1 MKGSDDMETV
11 APVSAELLIPA
22 NQGALVIPWPEAR
35 VRLAE
40 AFTYWLATV
49 HPDGR
54 PQLRPVLAV
63 WVDGALHTTTSP
75 GARKARN
82 LAGDPRCCLATHGD
96 GLDLVVEGTVATV
109 TDQARLELVAEAY
122 GSKYGWLVSVVDGAL
137 DGEGAPTAGPPP
149 YAVYRVTP
157 VVVFGFGTEDDRYG
171 PRSTRWQF
179 ARAS

>member
-1 MKGSDDMETV
+1 MKGNHDIETV
-11 APVSAELLIPA
+11 APVSAELLVPGNA
-22 NQGALVIPWPEAR
+22 GAPVIPWPEAR
-35 VRLAE
+35 IRLAE

-63 WVDGALHTTTSP
+63 WADGALHTTTSP

-82 LAGDPRCCLATHGD
+82 LAGDLRCCLATHGD
-96 GLDLVVEGTVATV
+96 GLDLVVVEGTVAT
-109 TDQARLELVAEAY
+109 
-122 GSKYGWLVSVVDGAL
+122 
-137 DGEGAPTAGPPP
+137 
-149 YAVYRVTP
+149 VTP
-157 VVVFGFGTEDDRYG
+157 VVVFGFGTGENRYG